1 MASHIAWMPQ
11 EPYLFQG
18 SVKYNVR
25 LSDDAPETP
34 AQREALH
41 RAAARTGLDKDIA
54 ALPSGWDTQLGE
66 SGQGLSGGQR
76 RRLALTRAMLKN
88 APLVILDEP
97 TAHLDDA
104 GRQTVIAA
112 LRSMAGQRTVV
123 IASHDPAVLAAADHV
138 VDLGKECERS

>member
-1 MASHIAWMPQ
+1 MPQ

-18 SVKYNVR
+18 SVKYNAR

-34 AQREALH
+34 FQPEALH
-41 RAAARTGLDKDIA
+41 RAAASTGLDKDIA
-54 ALPSGWDTQLGE
+54 ALPHGWETQLGE

-97 TAHLDDA
+97 TAHLDEA

-138 VDLGKECERS
+138 VDLAKECAHS